1 MQTSIFAEFV
11 EKYFQLIVGRITET
25 FNEKKQEQQL
35 MHKSMLTEDYSPDM
49 HWDSTN
55 INRSMVAADVVSL
68 GSPLPLKKRDRIS
81 RAGGRLPKVGILFH
95 KDEQDISDINVMIAR
110 GARESSVAAKIMDDV
125 KKAIRGVDLRNE
137 ILFLE
142 GLSTGMCLVDSETN
156 DGTGIRADFG
166 YKKENT
172 MHAITA
178 PWTSASAT
186 PVDDINQIFEKAVED
201 SVTIE
206 HAYISEKAF
215 KRLRNSEQGKA
226 LAARYMNV
234 VFTATTQLTVPKT
247 ETMLEALKD
256 EFGATFHI
264 VKSSIRIENPDGS
277 FTNVKPFAED
287 NVVFTPT
294 DNIGRLVYGT
304 LAEETNPVNG
314 VDYEKS
320 GSYVLVSKFS
330 ENNPLMEYTSAQAIC
345 LPVIDEADSIY
356 LLHTDATSEGL
367 SLSESTLTY
376 TNDGGKQTVDI
387 HYDGDLS
394 NLTITS
400 SETFVTVKRTK
411 DKLAVTA
418 AANSSTA
425 RTATVTVSDGTLTAT
440 VSVSQAAGN

>member
-1 MQTSIFAEFV
+1 MQTSIFAEIV
-11 EKYFQLIVGRITET
+11 EKYFQLVVGRITET
-25 FNEKKQEQQL
+25 INGKKKEQQL
-35 MHKSMLTEDYSPDM
+35 MHKSMLTEDYSADM
-49 HWDSTN
+49 HWDSTD

-81 RAGGRLPKVGILFH
+81 RAGGKLPKVGILFH

-110 GARESSVAAKIMDDV
+110 GARESAVAAKIMDDV
-125 KKAIRGVDLRNE
+125 KKSITGVDLRNE

-156 DGTGIRADFG
+156 DGTGIRANFG
-166 YKKENT
+166 YKDENI

-178 PWTSASAT
+178 PWKSASAT
-186 PVDDINQIFEKAVED
+186 PVDDITQVFDKAEED

-215 KRLRNSEQGKA
+215 KRLRNSEQGKI
-226 LAARYMNV
+226 LAARFLNV
-234 VFTATTQLTVPKT
+234 VFTSTSQLTVPKK
-247 ETMLEALKD
+247 ETLLEALED

-264 VKSSIRIENPDGS
+264 VKSSIRIEKPDGS
-277 FTNVKPFAED
+277 HVTVKPFAED
-287 NVVFTPT
+287 NVVFVPT
-294 DNIGRLVYGT
+294 ENIGRLVYGT
-304 LAEETNPVNG
+304 LAEETHPVNG

-320 GSYVLVSKFS
+320 GSYTLVSKFS

-356 LLHTDATSEGL
+356 LLHTDSTSEGL
-367 SLSESTLTY
+367 SLSESTLSF
-376 TNDGGKQTVDI
+376 DAAGGKQTVDI

-394 NLTITS
+394 ELTINS